1 MQVETE
7 RFVMKRSLHVGPL
20 RRRLSI
26 GDVLAWTPKAKRL
39 TINGEPVKDGAP
51 PCDAAEAV
59 RQLVALSEVEP
70 NGTVMEE
77 LPEVTEENRPK
88 TQTLT
93 MLPVLGCLQ
102 AADEFLGTLTPQAMT
117 DIQKQFLSL
126 YWDKL
131 AETKQLPELEWMA
144 DTAVQTINR
153 WLKAHG
159 FSIQLDDTGPGSI
172 AVASILDVLEEW
184 EKKGTETVLRTDRGE
199 FPAVILKKG
208 VRVFHDSSLHPYP
221 VVRVSTK
228 SRDQV
233 CMTVVDS
240 VKDGVFGLAQEV
252 KEKQAVNGVEAL
264 SGQWSGVKFPMID
277 YDREEDIRWII
288 GMVVRRDWFI
298 EQAIQQTKFRMD
310 EEGAHVKS
318 AAAMTLRKCS
328 VPGPGPVVIN
338 KPFLLWIERQG
349 IEQPLFAGVFG
360 GDVWK
365 KPPKRD

>member
-7 RFVMKRSLHVGPL
+7 RYVMKRGLHVGPL
-20 RRRLSI
+20 RRRLSR
-26 GDVLAWTPKAKRL
+26 GDVLAWTPKVEKL
-39 TINGEPVKDGAP
+39 TINGEPMKDGGP
-51 PCDAAEAV
+51 PCDAAEAI
-59 RQLVALSEVEP
+59 RQLKALAEVES

-77 LPEVTEENRPK
+77 LPEVTEENRPE

-102 AADEFLGTLTPQAMT
+102 AADEFLGTLTPRAVT

-159 FSIQLDDTGPGSI
+159 FSIQLNDTGPGSI

-184 EKKGTETVLRTDRGE
+184 VKKGTETVLRTDRGE
-199 FPAVILKKG
+199 FPAVILKEG
-208 VRVFHDSSLHPYP
+208 VEIRYNPDAHAYPIARVA
-221 VVRVSTK
+221 TK
-228 SRDQV
+228 SRDVV
-233 CMTVVDS
+233 CMTVMDTVR
-240 VKDGVFGLAQEV
+240 KGIFALAKEV
-252 KEKQAVNGVEAL
+252 EAMQAVTDVAH
-264 SGQWSGVKFPMID
+264 QWSGVKFPMID

-298 EQAIQQTKFRMD
+298 EQAVQQTKFRMD

-318 AAAMTLRKCS
+318 AAAMTLRTCS

-349 IEQPLFAGVFG
+349 IEQPLFAGVFAE
-360 GDVWK
+360 DVWRR
-365 KPPKRD
+365 PSRG